1 VTRFERDSAVT
12 RAADGHY
19 DVRIDG
25 AWWIVVGPNG
35 GYVAALLTRALQ
47 DAVGDATRTPRSLTV
62 HYVTPGV
69 EGPAR
74 VLVRTERSG
83 RSLSSLSARLEQDG
97 KLVALALA
105 TFARSRDALE
115 FQDVHMPEVAPPE
128 ALRAR
133 EAIGART
140 VPMRARFDS
149 RPAFDSPE
157 SGAAPRTVSGGW
169 LRLAEPFV
177 PDAPALAMFCDAW
190 PPTIAQRQVLGPDG
204 LRGVPTIDLTVH
216 FRAPVPPDARPDDF
230 YLCVFRSHVARAGFL
245 EEDGEIWTRDGLLL
259 AQSRQLAMLI

>member
-1 VTRFERDSAVT
+1 MTRFERDSAAT

-35 GYVAALLTRALQ
+35 GYIAALFLRALQ
-47 DAVGDATRTPRSLTV
+47 DAVGDATRAPRSLTV

-74 VLVRTERSG
+74 VRVRTERSG
-83 RSLSSLSARLEQDG
+83 RSLTSLSARLEQDG

-115 FQDVHMPEVAPPE
+115 FQDLQMPEVAPPE
-128 ALRAR
+128 ALPER
-133 EAIGART
+133 EPVHGRT
-140 VPMRARFDS
+140 VPMRARFHT
-149 RPAFDSPE
+149 RPAFDGVE
-157 SGAAPRTVSGGW
+157 SGSASRTIGGGW
-169 LRLAEPFV
+169 MRLAEPRV
-177 PDAPALAMFCDAW
+177 PDAAALAMFCDAW
-190 PPTIAQRQVLGPDG
+190 PPTIAQRQALGTSG

-216 FRAPVPPDARPDDF
+216 FRAPAPSNARPDDF
-230 YLCVFRSHVARAGFL
+230 YLCVFRTQTARGGFL